1 MRKNLKKML
10 VGVMIGSLLIPTN
23 VWAQSQEAGTV
34 VSGESEGEISPRIS
48 VSKYVEIER
57 KYMFLDSVPKYY
69 YYSYYDYDYN
79 TTLKGT
85 LVLKSTRGYDEGVV
99 ACYSGYCSGSI

>member
-1 MRKNLKKML
+1 MRKNLRKLL
-10 VGVMIGSLLIPTN
+10 VGVMIGSVLIPTN
-23 VWAQSQEAGTV
+23 VWAQSQKEGTV
-34 VSGESEGEISPRIS
+34 VSRESEGEISPRIS

-57 KYMFLDSVPKYY
+57 KYMFLDNVPEYY

-85 LVLKSTRGYDEGVV
+85 LVLKNTRDYDEGVV
-99 ACYSGYCSGSI
+99 AYYGGYCSGSI